1 MEVAKSKMEVA
12 TRNLETGVRNL
23 ERCPQRSCKTG
34 VI

>member
-1 MEVAKSKMEVA
+1 MEAAKSKMGVA

-23 ERCPQRSCKTG
+23 ERRPQRSYKTG